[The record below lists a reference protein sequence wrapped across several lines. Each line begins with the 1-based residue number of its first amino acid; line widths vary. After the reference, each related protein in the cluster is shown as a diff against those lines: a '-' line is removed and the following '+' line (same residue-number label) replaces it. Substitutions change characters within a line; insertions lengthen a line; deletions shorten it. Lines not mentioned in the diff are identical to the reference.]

1 MNECFTKLNIGLL
14 PTNKLF
20 EDCKTF
26 DYGHVDVARR
36 AGKDGRVAD
45 DVEVIA
51 TFRQHKVPLEYF
63 KDEPILELI
72 HEFNLLPKILLIEPG
87 HIYNWHRD
95 AYRATAFN
103 LMLTQDDQY
112 LVMFAHE
119 HKKDSFMPRDYI
131 YFPYTNLNYET
142 NQFYLLN
149 TQIPHNSINY
159 GTVTRYVLSM
169 GYYEL
174 NPLKTKG
181 PITYDH
187 YYSTINKLKEK
198 NLVGNASS
206 NINN

>member
-1 MNECFTKLNIGLL
+1 MMNNNCFEKLNIGLL

-26 DYGHVDVARR
+26 DYGHVDVAKREGK
-36 AGKDGRVAD
+36 AGRIAE
-45 DVEVIA
+45 DVEVTA

-63 KDEPILELI
+63 KNEPILELI
-72 HEFNLLPKILLIEPG
+72 QEFNL
-87 HIYNWHRD
+87 
-95 AYRATAFN
+95 T
-103 LMLTQDDQY
+103 LTQDDQY

-119 HKKDSFMPRDYI
+119 HKKDLFMPKDYI
-131 YFPYTNLNYET
+131 YFPYTRLTYEP
-142 NQFYLLN
+142 NKFYLLN

-159 GTVTRYVLSM
+159 GMVPRYVLSM

-174 NPLKTKG
+174 DPLRTKG
-181 PITYDH
+181 PITYDY